1 MINFKVFR
9 LGDIGKNL
17 VKVMILIIGIILLT
31 RFFNVA
37 KKVDLNKYV
46 EDRKKAFN
54 TKSFAKLLKENIGET
69 SKENSRL
76 SGNTLT
82 EELGF
87 SEGFTKENK
96 EEYNNY
102 SNEEFGQGDNSSK
115 TADNMEYEGLDE
127 REKLKVQ
134 PDEVSNINPPGSVTS
149 IITENNKKD
158 VYNAVYSNVQIRNQT
173 SVQLAQE
180 MLVPDVNFDKSNI
193 IIFHTHTSES
203 YTPTENYNYIPSGN
217 FRTQD
222 TNSNV
227 VGVGNELTR
236 CLQNKGINV
245 IHDSTFHDYPEY
257 NGAYTRSLHTV
268 QNILQTNRADLV
280 IDLHRDAIGDS
291 NYGPSVMIGDEK
303 VAQLM
308 FVMGSNEGGLEHPN
322 WIQNLKIAIKIQ
334 EKANE
339 MYPGLFKPILLS
351 KYRYNEHVAKGACI
365 IEVGATGNTMEECI
379 GSMKYLAEVIAAIE

>member
-17 VKVMILIIGIILLT
+17 VKGMILVIGIILLT

-37 KKVDLNKYV
+37 KKIDLNKYV
-46 EDRKKAFN
+46 EERKKAFN
-54 TKSFAKLLKENIGET
+54 TKSFAKLLEENIGPKNKGN
-69 SKENSRL
+69 SKV

-87 SEGFTKENK
+87 SEGFTKENNK
-96 EEYNNY
+96 YQ
-102 SNEEFGQGDNSSK
+102 NEENVQSDNSIGVSNDTE
-115 TADNMEYEGLDE
+115 TADFSEEKNMEG
-127 REKLKVQ
+127 Q
-134 PDEVSNINPPGSVTS
+134 INEQSKIAPPGTVTS
-149 IITENNKKD
+149 VISENNKND
-158 VYNAVYSNVQIRNQT
+158 VYNAKYSTVQIRNQT
-173 SVQLAQE
+173 SVQLTQE
-180 MLVPDVNFDKSNI
+180 MLVPDVTFDKSNI

-203 YTPTENYNYIPSGN
+203 YTPTENYNYISSGN

-222 TNSNV
+222 TNANV
-227 VGVGNELTR
+227 VGVGNQLTK

-268 QNILQTNRADLV
+268 QNILQTNKADLV

-291 NYGPSVMIGDEK
+291 SYGPSVMIGDEK

-308 FVMGSNEGGLEHPN
+308 FVMGSNEGGLAHPN